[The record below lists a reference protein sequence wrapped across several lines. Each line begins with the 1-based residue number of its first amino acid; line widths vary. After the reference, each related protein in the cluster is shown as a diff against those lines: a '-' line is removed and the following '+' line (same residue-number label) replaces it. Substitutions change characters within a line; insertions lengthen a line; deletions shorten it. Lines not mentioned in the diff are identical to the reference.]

1 MKLKR
6 IPAAILIL
14 ALISASVLMPSLSAQ
29 ANPRSAIRDAL
40 AEYDEEVEPLFAAIG
55 VLQTAETERGTA
67 NEKVRLSNFALETA
81 RKRLE
86 DNRSR
91 LSALAVHAYMDRGA
105 RGDEAEGGSQMGVA
119 LASARLRSDE
129 RELRSAQSAANAAEA
144 EVRKAQES
152 VDRAMREVAKFED
165 RVADSALALDEA
177 IKPLAPTLPGA
188 AYSAYLRAS
197 SAVRTS
203 DPDCDVPAALLVGI
217 GRIMGNH
224 GRSASSILS
233 TAGVSS
239 SPMQGLIGSAVP
251 DTDGGI
257 IDGTSTADLR
267 VGPLQLLPAQW
278 IEFDPQEEIASS
290 PNWIFSSAIV
300 ASRVLCSTG
309 NDLSKD
315 DGIRRA
321 LNLFTANPSLS
332 QAILGSA
339 RQAARA
345 TDLNLGSVPADA
357 RVQSALQRLETAE
370 LNGDSTESTIATLV
384 AWSQLRLGTPYSQ
397 CLGADARPEDPEC
410 PPGTNR
416 FGNGFFDCS
425 GFVSAAYAAIGI
437 SLPTTTDAMLLD
449 SAFNEH
455 KVGDEYRSDSDRVG
469 DILLMDGHV
478 VLSLG
483 DGQIIHASGG
493 QLTLEPLPNW
503 VRNGVLGVY
512 RILP

>member
-6 IPAAILIL
+6 IPAAVLIL

-29 ANPRSAIRDAL
+29 ANPGSVIRDAL
-40 AEYDEEVEPLFAAIG
+40 AEYEEKVAPLFAALG
-55 VLQTAETERGTA
+55 GRQTAETELVTA
-67 NEKVRLSNFALETA
+67 NEKERISDLALETA
-81 RKRLE
+81 RKRL
-86 DNRSR
+86 DDDRSR

-105 RGDEAEGGSQMGVA
+105 RGDDAEGGSQMGVT

-129 RELRSAQSAANAAEA
+129 RELRSAQSAANAAKA
-144 EVRKAQES
+144 AVREAQES
-152 VDRAMREVAKFED
+152 VDRADREVATLEES
-165 RVADSALALDEA
+165 VADVSLALDEA

-197 SAVRTS
+197 SAVRDS

-224 GRSASSILS
+224 GRSASSTLS
-233 TAGVSS
+233 IAGVSS
-239 SPMQGLIGSAVP
+239 SPMRGLIGGDVP
-251 DTDGGI
+251 DQDGGA
-257 IDGTSTADLR
+257 IDGISTADLR
-267 VGPLQLLPAQW
+267 VGPLQILPSQW
-278 IEFDPQEEIASS
+278 SEFDPQQEIASS
-290 PNWIFSSAIV
+290 PNWLYSSAIV
-300 ASRVLCSTG
+300 ASRVLCSSG

-345 TDLNLGSVPADA
+345 TDLNLGSIPADA
-357 RVQSALQRLETAE
+357 RVQSALERLETAE

-397 CLGADARPEDPEC
+397 CLGLDVRPEDPEC

-416 FGNGFFDCS
+416 FGSGFFDCS

-469 DILLMDGHV
+469 DILLLDGHV

-493 QLTLEPLPNW
+493 QLTQEPLPNW
-503 VRNGVLGVY
+503 VQNGVLGVF
-512 RILP
+512 RMIP